1 MKYRFLIFLL
11 LITVLVGC
19 GNQSLLASGN
29 ITSFD
34 SPAFDGGELALEVG
48 DSSDGWVSPNIVS
61 LDDFSEGD
69 VTFVSED
76 ESVAVI
82 EYTGTRAEIFLYYT
96 VTAVGEGETFVYVTD
111 ENGSVCSTKQS
122 IRVGSKDAAIIDG
135 EGEANILENPENTQ
149 AVEKN
154 GVTYVLNT
162 SSKKIHL
169 PSCSSVGKI
178 KSENYA
184 ETDDYTSAL
193 SEGYVPCKSCN
204 P

>member
-11 LITVLVGC
+11 LITVLAGC
-19 GNQSLLASGN
+19 DKQSLAGGN

-34 SPAFDGGELALEVG
+34 SPAFDGGELELEVG
-48 DSSDGWVSPNIVS
+48 DSSEGWISPNIVS
-61 LDDFSEGD
+61 LDDFSEDD

-76 ESVAVI
+76 ESVATI

-96 VTAVGEGETFVYVTD
+96 VTAVGEGETLVYVTD
-111 ENGSVCSTKQS
+111 ENGNVCSTKQS
-122 IRVGSKDAAIIDG
+122 IRVGLNDVVEITEPVSDNAEK
-135 EGEANILENPENTQ
+135 TQ
-149 AVEKN
+149 DVEKN
-154 GVTYVLNT
+154 GITYVLNT

-184 ETDDYTSAL
+184 ETDDYSAAL
-193 SEGYVPCKSCN
+193 AEGYVPCKSCN